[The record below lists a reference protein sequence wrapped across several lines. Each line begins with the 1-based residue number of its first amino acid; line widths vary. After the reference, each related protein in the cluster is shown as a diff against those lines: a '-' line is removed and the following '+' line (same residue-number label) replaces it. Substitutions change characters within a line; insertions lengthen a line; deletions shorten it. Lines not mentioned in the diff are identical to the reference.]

1 MKRSQHIHWILYT
14 IVGNHNFIKMKSHK
28 NEWWKMTSSANH
40 ELSLSVY
47 NLNIKVR
54 PWPSKKFELFA
65 SMTAL

>member
-1 MKRSQHIHWILYT
+1 
-14 IVGNHNFIKMKSHK
+14 MKSHK

-40 ELSLSVY
+40 ELSLLVY

-54 PWPSKKFELFA
+54 PWPSKKFGLFA